1 MTLTPDTIRTFVLS
15 HPDAA
20 FLTTGEVDEI
30 VAEFLYSL
38 KREAAW
44 DARRKLRPGV
54 GMAVHHIDGDPF
66 NNSPENLRL
75 VPMRE
80 NRTHRKGT
88 RP

>member
-1 MTLTPDTIRTFVLS
+1 MTPDLIRTLVLS

-30 VAEFLYSL
+30 VSEFMYSV
-38 KREAAW
+38 KREAGW

-66 NNSPENLRL
+66 NNTPENLRL

-80 NRTHRKGT
+80 NRNQKGE
-88 RP
+88 RA